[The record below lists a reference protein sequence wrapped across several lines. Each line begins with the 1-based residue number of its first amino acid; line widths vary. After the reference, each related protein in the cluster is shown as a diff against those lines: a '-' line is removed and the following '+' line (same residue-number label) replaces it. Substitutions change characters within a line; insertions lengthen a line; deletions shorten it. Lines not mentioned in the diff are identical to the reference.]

1 LEVNV
6 LELERAPYIFAKNFW
21 LLLEVLLMMMN
32 NRTVILLTVIGLI
45 FGGIP
50 GMLVAGGIGLYL
62 LEKGE

>member
-6 LELERAPYIFAKNFW
+6 WELERAPYIFAKNFC
-21 LLLEVLLMMMN
+21 LLLEVLLMMN